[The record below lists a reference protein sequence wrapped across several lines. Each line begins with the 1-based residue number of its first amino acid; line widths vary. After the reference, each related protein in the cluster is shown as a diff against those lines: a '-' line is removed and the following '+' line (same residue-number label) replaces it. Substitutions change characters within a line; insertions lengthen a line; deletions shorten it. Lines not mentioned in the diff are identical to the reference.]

1 VSVERHYS
9 TAAWAFRRLLG
20 LTYLLAFWSLATQLI
35 GLIGRDGVL
44 PAGLYMDAARA
55 WAASGH
61 IGLDRF
67 HQLPTLCWVSTS
79 DAFLRGLCVAG
90 VALSALLIA
99 GVAPV
104 VVLAA
109 LWIDYLSLSVVSRDF
124 LSFQWDAL
132 LLEAGLLAVFISPL
146 VWLDTPRARTGP
158 PRVGVWLML
167 WLLFRL
173 VFGSGLVK
181 LASGDPT
188 WRSLTALMFH
198 YETQPIPTPL
208 AWYAHH
214 MPAWFQKAS
223 TFVTLA
229 IELGAPFM
237 IVGSARW
244 RLAAFALFVSLQSL
258 IALTGNYAF
267 FNVLSVSL
275 CVFLLDDAMIA
286 RRARRGAARL
296 TPSPCGR
303 VQNAI
308 AIAAAVVIV
317 PVSALALA
325 GAGGMALPGW
335 ELIEPLARA
344 AAPFRSINSY
354 GLFAV
359 MTTTRPE
366 IIVEGSM
373 DGTTW
378 NAYEFKYKPGDPM
391 RRPPWVAPHQPRLDW
406 QMWFAALGPY
416 EDSPWFRSF
425 CLRLLTASPDVLH
438 LLAYDPFGGRPPRYV
453 RGALYQY
460 HFSDRSSAAWW
471 IREPLGEFSPPIY
484 TQRMAERQLTPEQF
498 HVLREHGT
506 EPRGSSPL
514 NKEKRPGTFR
524 CAGCG
529 RELFASETKFESGTG
544 WPSFFE
550 PVDGA
555 VETTVDRSHGMTR
568 TEVHCADCGGHLGHV
583 FPDGPAP
590 TGLRYCM
597 NGLALEFEPKK

>member
-1 VSVERHYS
+1 
-9 TAAWAFRRLLG
+9 
-20 LTYLLAFWSLATQLI
+20 
-35 GLIGRDGVL
+35 
-44 PAGLYMDAARA
+44 
-55 WAASGH
+55 
-61 IGLDRF
+61 
-67 HQLPTLCWVSTS
+67 
-79 DAFLRGLCVAG
+79 
-90 VALSALLIA
+90 
-99 GVAPV
+99 
-104 VVLAA
+104 
-109 LWIDYLSLSVVSRDF
+109 
-124 LSFQWDAL
+124 
-132 LLEAGLLAVFISPL
+132 
-146 VWLDTPRARTGP
+146 
-158 PRVGVWLML
+158 
-167 WLLFRL
+167 
-173 VFGSGLVK
+173 
-181 LASGDPT
+181 
-188 WRSLTALMFH
+188 
-198 YETQPIPTPL
+198 
-208 AWYAHH
+208 
-214 MPAWFQKAS
+214 
-223 TFVTLA
+223 
-229 IELGAPFM
+229 
-237 IVGSARW
+237 
-244 RLAAFALFVSLQSL
+244 
-258 IALTGNYAF
+258 
-267 FNVLSVSL
+267 
-275 CVFLLDDAMIA
+275 MIA

-406 QMWFAALGPY
+406 QMWFAALGRY

-514 NKEKRPGTFR
+514 DKEKRPGTFR